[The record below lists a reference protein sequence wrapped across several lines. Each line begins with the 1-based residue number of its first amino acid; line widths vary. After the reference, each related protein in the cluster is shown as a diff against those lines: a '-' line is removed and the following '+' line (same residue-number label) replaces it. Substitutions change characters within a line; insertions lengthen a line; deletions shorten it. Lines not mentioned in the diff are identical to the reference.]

1 MRSIAVRL
9 VLALACLA
17 GPALEV
23 LAQTGQPALADL
35 ATRRATTPSKHLIW
49 RVSRQGQT
57 IAYLVGSI
65 HVLTKASYPLP
76 PLFDTVY
83 AQTKVLVEEVDMA
96 ETADPAMAAGMAA
109 QALMQDG
116 QTLKSLLDPALYAR
130 VSEKAVAAGLPM
142 MLVDRMKPW
151 LIAVTLMLPELQAAG
166 FDPAQGLDRH
176 FYERAKA
183 DARPFRALETAAF
196 QIDRMNGLSM
206 PAQVQML
213 SAYLDDVDVQVKS
226 VKELVSGWRTGDVPA
241 LEKLLLG
248 ELKQSAEVYQRLLV
262 ERNQSWAPRIAE
274 CQASA
279 PCLVVVGGAHLLGPD
294 SVVALLTKAGL
305 AVEQQ

>member
-1 MRSIAVRL
+1 MRTPAIRL
-9 VLALACLA
+9 AAALVCLGLATGAS
-17 GPALEV
+17 G
-23 LAQTGQPALADL
+23 AQSAQPSLADL
-35 ATRRATTPSKHLIW
+35 AARRTERPPKHLIW
-49 RVSRQGQT
+49 KVSRQGQT
-57 IAYLVGSI
+57 VAYLVGSI

-76 PLFDTVY
+76 PIFDDVY
-83 AQTKVLVEEVDMA
+83 ARTSVLVEEVDMA

-109 QALMQDG
+109 KALLQDG

-130 VSEKAVAAGLPM
+130 VSEKAVGAGFPM
-142 MLVDRMKPW
+142 MLLDRMKPW
-151 LIAVTLMLPELQAAG
+151 LVAVTLMLPELQAAG

-176 FYERAKA
+176 FYERGKA

-226 VKELVSGWRTGDVPA
+226 VKELVAGWRTGDVPA

-248 ELKQSAEVYQRLLV
+248 EMRESAEVYQRLLV
-262 ERNQSWAPRIAE
+262 DRNQSWVPKIAE
-274 CQASA
+274 CQPSA

-294 SVVALLTKAGL
+294 SVVALLARSGFT
-305 AVEQQ
+305 VEQQ

>member
-1 MRSIAVRL
+1 MHRFATRL
-9 VLALACLA
+9 VAVLVCLGATSPLVHAQSAQPSLA
-17 GPALEV
+17 E
-23 LAQTGQPALADL
+23 L
-35 ATRRATTPSKHLIW
+35 ATRRAERPSKHLIW
-49 RVSRQGQT
+49 KVSRQGET

-76 PLFDTVY
+76 PLFDDVY
-83 AQTKVLVEEVDMA
+83 SRTKVLVEEVDMA

-109 QALMQDG
+109 KALLQDG

-130 VSEKAVAAGLPM
+130 VSEKAVGAGFPM
-142 MLVDRMKPW
+142 MLLDRMKPW
-151 LIAVTLMLPELQAAG
+151 LVAVTLMLPELQAAG

-176 FYERAKA
+176 FYERGKA

-226 VKELVSGWRTGDVPA
+226 VTELVAGWRTGDVPA

-248 ELKQSAEVYQRLLV
+248 ELKESAEVYQRLLV
-262 ERNQSWAPRIAE
+262 ERNQAWAPRIAE

-294 SVVALLTKAGL
+294 SVVALLTKAGFS
-305 AVEQQ
+305 VEQQ

>member
-1 MRSIAVRL
+1 MRTHVIRLAV
-9 VLALACLA
+9 ALACLGAVA
-17 GPALEV
+17 GPVA
-23 LAQTGQPALADL
+23 AQSGQPSLADL
-35 ATRRATTPSKHLIW
+35 ATRRSDTPAKHLIW
-49 RVSRQGQT
+49 KVSRQGQT

-83 AQTKVLVEEVDMA
+83 GQTTVLVEEVDMA
-96 ETADPAMAAGMAA
+96 ETADPATAAAMAAK
-109 QALMQDG
+109 ALLQDG

-130 VSEKAVAAGLPM
+130 VSEKAVAAGFPM
-142 MLVDRMKPW
+142 MLLDRMKPW
-151 LIAVTLMLPELQAAG
+151 LVAVTLMLPELQAAG

-176 FYERAKA
+176 FYERATA
-183 DARPFRALETAAF
+183 DKRRVRALETAAF

-213 SAYLDDVDVQVKS
+213 AAYLDDVDVQVKS
-226 VKELVSGWRTGDVPA
+226 VKELVTGWRTGDVPA
-241 LEKLLLG
+241 LEKLLLA
-248 ELKQSAEVYQRLLV
+248 ELKESDEVYQRLLV
-262 ERNQSWAPRIAE
+262 ERNQAWAPRIAE
-274 CQASA
+274 CQASN

-305 AVEQQ
+305 TVEQQ

>member
-1 MRSIAVRL
+1 MRTPAIRL
-9 VLALACLA
+9 AAALVCL
-17 GPALEV
+17 G
-23 LAQTGQPALADL
+23 L
-35 ATRRATTPSKHLIW
+35 ATGVSHAQSAQPSLAELAARRTERPSKHLIW
-49 RVSRQGQT
+49 KVSRQGQT

-76 PLFDTVY
+76 PIFDDVY

-109 QALMQDG
+109 KALLQDG

-130 VSEKAVAAGLPM
+130 VSEKAVGAGFPM
-142 MLVDRMKPW
+142 MLLDRMKPW
-151 LIAVTLMLPELQAAG
+151 LVAVTLMLPELQAAG

-176 FYERAKA
+176 FYERGKA

-226 VKELVSGWRTGDVPA
+226 VKELVTGWRTGDVPA

-248 ELKQSAEVYQRLLV
+248 EMKESAEVYQRLLV
-262 ERNQSWAPRIAE
+262 DRNQSWAPRIAE
-274 CQASA
+274 CQPSA

-294 SVVALLTKAGL
+294 SVVALLARSGL
-305 AVEQQ
+305 TVEQQ

>member
-1 MRSIAVRL
+1 MPRFATRL
-9 VLALACLA
+9 VAVLVCLGATSPLVHAQSAQPSLA
-17 GPALEV
+17 E
-23 LAQTGQPALADL
+23 L
-35 ATRRATTPSKHLIW
+35 ATRRAERPSKHLIW
-49 RVSRQGQT
+49 KVSRQGET

-76 PLFDTVY
+76 PLFDDVY
-83 AQTKVLVEEVDMA
+83 SRTKVLVEEVDMA

-109 QALMQDG
+109 KALLQDG

-130 VSEKAVAAGLPM
+130 VSEKAVGAGFPM
-142 MLVDRMKPW
+142 MLLDRMKPW
-151 LIAVTLMLPELQAAG
+151 LVAVTLMLPELQAAG

-176 FYERAKA
+176 FYERGKA

-226 VKELVSGWRTGDVPA
+226 VTELVAGWRTGDVPA

-248 ELKQSAEVYQRLLV
+248 ELKESAEVYQRLLV
-262 ERNQSWAPRIAE
+262 ERNQAWAPRIAE

-294 SVVALLTKAGL
+294 SVVALLTKAGFS
-305 AVEQQ
+305 VEQQ